1 MAACCVVVDLE
12 LAKLPFQITSIPEQH
27 MVEEFSPHRA
37 DQALHEWVGQGHMRY
52 GLDFVDLQNP
62 QVRRSTMRLE
72 QGIVIRTEMS
82 RGDPTIIATNDVQPD
97 GHR

>member
-1 MAACCVVVDLE
+1 
-12 LAKLPFQITSIPEQH
+12 

-62 QVRRSTMRLE
+62 QVRRSAMRLE